1 MIIGVGTL
9 LAWIAADLRHTLHEV
24 FPALLLSGMTYWV
37 LSSRAS
43 APSPPNRETPQ
54 PDAREL

>member
-24 FPALLLSGMTYWV
+24 FPALLLVWHDLLGALQQGIGALT
-37 LSSRAS
+37 
-43 APSPPNRETPQ
+43 T
-54 PDAREL
+54 